1 MPSDDRAP
9 RGPIQLGPI
18 GRYVISNLEYL
29 RNARRLTY
37 RELSERLSR
46 LGRPIPTLGLSRI
59 EKGDRRVDVDDLVAL
74 AVALGVNPSALLL
87 PSGERGNPRVP
98 ADVIALTSE
107 LQVKLTDAWEWAD
120 GQAPVANTGQAPNDF
135 ENTARPT
142 WLHREIFR
150 AEELPEKRRRLEEEL
165 NRVRLLEEV
174 AELGLGDRERRS
186 PNKPIPVEEALEQPI
201 ATAIVTS
208 NLGVLVGRRND
219 GKPPWTF
226 IAGEVEPG
234 ESPAD
239 AAEREVKEETGLEVE
254 AGQVIGERVHPK
266 TGRTMIYMAA
276 RPVRGTEVIVGD
288 EVELAEVRW
297 VTLAEAD
304 QLMSAYGMFEPVH
317 EHLARELGEAAG

>member
-9 RGPIQLGPI
+9 RGPIPLGPV
-18 GRYVISNLEYL
+18 GRYVISNLEFL

-37 RELSERLSR
+37 RELSERLSQ

-98 ADVIALTSE
+98 DDVIALTPE

-120 GQAPVANTGQAPNDF
+120 GQAPVPNTGQPPNDF

-165 NRVRLLEEV
+165 NRVRILEEV
-174 AELGLGDRERRS
+174 AELGRADREGR
-186 PNKPIPVEEALEQPI
+186 PANKPIPVEEALAQPVV
-201 ATAIVTS
+201 AAIVTS
-208 NLGVLVGRRND
+208 QLGVLVGQRND

-239 AAEREVKEETGLEVE
+239 AAVREVKEETGLRVR
-254 AGQVIGERVHPK
+254 AGDVIGERVHPK

-276 RPVRGTEVIVGD
+276 APTHGTKVIVGD
-288 EVELAEVRW
+288 EDELADVRW
-297 VTLAEAD
+297 ITLAEAD
-304 QLMSAYGMFEPVH
+304 ELLPGMFEPVH
-317 EHLARELGEAAG
+317 EYLERELGEAAG